1 MNNCWSVWFTGLHG
15 AGKTT
20 IATNLSDILKRN
32 GVPFVLLDGDE
43 IRKIISSE
51 LGYSL
56 EGRNEHMRRIA
67 DLCRIISKDGVL
79 SIACV
84 ASPTESSRDYA
95 KKSLKKFLLVY
106 VKCSLKTCEERDVKG
121 HYKKARN
128 REEGFEDFLGVSLK
142 YEEPKNPDLV
152 LNTDKESIAES
163 VNKLV
168 EKLKEMGVINF

>member
-1 MNNCWSVWFTGLHG
+1 MNNGWSVWFTGLHG

-32 GVPFVLLDGDE
+32 CVPFVLLDGDE

-51 LGYSL
+51 LDYSL

-67 DLCRIISKDGVL
+67 DLCRIISKDDVL

-84 ASPTESSRDYA
+84 ASPTEGSRDYA
-95 KKSLKKFLLVY
+95 KKRLKKFFLVY

-168 EKLKEMGVINF
+168 EKLKESGVINF